1 MGLDMYLYASK
12 FTSDAEWVRDE
23 ERELFKKVVS
33 AAGVS
38 EFAHKDL
45 PTVNLDLK
53 VGYWRKANQ
62 VHQWFVD
69 NVQDGIDN
77 CAEYYVSREKLQE
90 LRDLC
95 AQVLASKNAEVAEEM
110 LPTAT
115 GFFFGSVEIDE
126 WYWQDVQ
133 DTIDII
139 DRCMEMPQGWE
150 FKYQSSW

>member
-12 FTSDAEWVRDE
+12 FAADAEWVRDE
-23 ERELFKKVVS
+23 QRELFKKVVS
-33 AAGVS
+33 AAGVG
-38 EFAHKDL
+38 EFVHKDL

-126 WYWQDVQ
+126 WYWHDVQ

-139 DRCMEMPQGWE
+139 DRCMQMPQGWE